1 MLISDKLAK
10 AMSDQVGRELG
21 ASNQYVAIAAYFD
34 AESLTE
40 LASFFYGQSDEER
53 MHALKFV
60 HYVAD
65 AGGKVAIPA
74 VAQPQSAFE
83 SAEAAAR
90 LSLEWELEVTKQIN
104 ALMDIA
110 IQEKDHIAHGF
121 LEWFVNEQLEEV
133 NTMNELLSVIR
144 RAGKDGLLLV
154 EQYVA
159 RRSQTH
165 AAADPGA

>member
-1 MLISDKLAK
+1 M
-10 AMSDQVGRELG
+10 
-21 ASNQYVAIAAYFD
+21 
-34 AESLTE
+34 
-40 LASFFYGQSDEER
+40 
-53 MHALKFV
+53 
-60 HYVAD
+60 
-65 AGGKVAIPA
+65 VAIPT